1 MDKKIL
7 NHLKK
12 QNDKFCSESFV
23 KFSSNTQIGNGNNMC
38 LMICGQLR
46 SFCQPEV
53 NESLKDFISLL
64 KHKFNV
70 VCFFLIN
77 KNSSFELVE
86 WHFNRLVELG
96 FYDTIE
102 SCHEEESLKFE
113 EQSKQN
119 KINAN
124 KIINNLGVDVN
135 VEYYDDNYASSKSNV
150 FSLRDDIITNCYEQV
165 KKYEIDNNIQF
176 DYVTYTRPDL
186 TYNKKVTNVL
196 VKNMS
201 NNFIFSALDCFKFYP
216 KNIFNYILEN
226 KVKLNEVEKIF
237 KNKKTSSWY
246 FNHYNDMISLE
257 LSNVESA
264 GYKIEYAFVM
274 IWPYNILVKN
284 KIEIGQPED
293 YFCEIQR

>member
-7 NHLKK
+7 KHLRK
-12 QNDKFCSESFV
+12 QNNKFYSESFV
-23 KFSSNTQIGNGNNMC
+23 KFPSNTQTENGNNMC

-53 NESLKDFISLL
+53 NASLKDFISLL

-77 KNSSFELVE
+77 KNSSFEMVE

-102 SCHEEESLKFE
+102 SCHREESLKFE

-124 KIINNLGVDVN
+124 KIINNLGLDVN
-135 VEYYDDNYASSKSNV
+135 VEYYDDSYASSKSNV
-150 FSLRDDIITNCYEQV
+150 FSLRDDIITKCYEQV

-186 TYNKKVTNVL
+186 TYNKKLTNTL